1 MKRALA
7 ILTLVLIRTLSGNAQ
22 SVETESKILAME
34 RLWGAAAQL
43 RDVKALDSIFD
54 DSMTYVHIDGRLMTK
69 AEVLADT
76 QAVSP
81 VDIVVDSSV
90 AHSHGNV
97 VIVTGI
103 LHLKGVKSGKPY
115 LQYGRYMDTWLRKEN
130 HWVCISSMT
139 TPMKKQGPADD

>member
-1 MKRALA
+1 MAL
-7 ILTLVLIRTLSGNAQ
+7 
-22 SVETESKILAME
+22 E

-43 RDVKALDSIFD
+43 RDIKALESIFD
-54 DSMTYVHIDGRLMTK
+54 DQMTYVHIDGRLMTK

-76 QAVSP
+76 RAVSA
-81 VDIVVDSSV
+81 VEIVVDSSV

-103 LHLKGVKSGKPY
+103 LHLKGVEAGKPY
-115 LQYGRYMDTWLRKEN
+115 LRYGRYVDTWLPKAN

-139 TPMKKQGPADD
+139 TPVSP

>member
-1 MKRALA
+1 MKRIFA
-7 ILTLVLIRTLSGNAQ
+7 ILILVILGTRPGNAQ
-22 SVETESKILAME
+22 SETESKILALE
-34 RLWGAAAQL
+34 RLWGAAAQM
-43 RDVKALDSIFD
+43 RDIKALESIFD

-69 AEVLADT
+69 AEVLGDT
-76 QAVSP
+76 RAVSP
-81 VDIVVDSSV
+81 VEIVVDSSV

-115 LQYGRYMDTWLRKEN
+115 LQYGRYMDTWLRKQN

-139 TPMKKQGPADD
+139 TPLRKQGAPYD

>member
-1 MKRALA
+1 MKRTLA
-7 ILTLVLIRTLSGNAQ
+7 ILILALIGTWRGSAQ
-22 SVETESKILAME
+22 SLETESKILALE

-43 RDVKALDSIFD
+43 RDIKALDSIFD

-76 QAVSP
+76 RAVSP
-81 VDIVVDSSV
+81 VEIVVDSSV

-103 LHLKGVKSGKPY
+103 LHLKGVKSGKLY

-130 HWVCISSMT
+130 HWVCVSSMT
-139 TPMKKQGPADD
+139 TPMRKQGAND